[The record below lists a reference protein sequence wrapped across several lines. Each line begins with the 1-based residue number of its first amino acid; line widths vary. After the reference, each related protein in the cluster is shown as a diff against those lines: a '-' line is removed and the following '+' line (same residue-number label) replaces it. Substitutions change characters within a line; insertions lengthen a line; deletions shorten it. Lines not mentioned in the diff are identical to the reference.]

1 MSVGSSI
8 ATRWRPMRGN
18 RSVCVCV
25 CVCVSLS
32 PFTVYVFFSV
42 SVRMC
47 TFVCVCVSVC
57 FMLSCVLTGFC
68 VWAVCVCLCMCVCYV
83 FCCVYSCVCFLCCF
97 VVAAESAS
105 QHLPRCLLGHWGP
118 HEHEHTHLR
127 NSRQQKQTSLPIC
140 QLKNTGTERESG
152 REGGVFKTKNWII
165 FESLWAIKE
174 KRQSSGWNPPT
185 LKVYLKMTNKQTL
198 RLVDFSLRVKSKQPT
213 CGSVWFL
220 FFRVLW
226 LCFLFLMQQNT
237 RW

>member
-1 MSVGSSI
+1 
-8 ATRWRPMRGN
+8 MRGN

-25 CVCVSLS
+25 CVCVRV
-32 PFTVYVFFSV
+32 TVSIYCLCVFQCFCEDV
-42 SVRMC
+42 HI
-47 TFVCVCVSVC
+47 CVCVFVC

-68 VWAVCVCLCMCVCYV
+68 VWAVCVCLCLCVCYV
-83 FCCVYSCVCFLCCF
+83 FCCVYSCVFSVLFCCCRRKR
-97 VVAAESAS
+97 
-105 QHLPRCLLGHWGP
+105 LPTPTAVLVGTLGATWTRT
-118 HEHEHTHLR
+118 HTFKK
-127 NSRQQKQTSLPIC
+127 QQTTKTNKPPYMPIKKT
-140 QLKNTGTERESG
+140 QGQRERVGEREACL
-152 REGGVFKTKNWII
+152 RQKNWII

-198 RLVDFSLRVKSKQPT
+198 RLVDFSLRVKSKQPA